1 MVKTDRTSDTQP
13 PGCSR
18 PVGDGVSPD
27 AGGTHTVQ
35 VVVDDRCTLMKW
47 LRLRSVPCLTV
58 RRIWP
63 SPIISG
69 RPQRDRARNRR
80 GHSENNTHGH
90 PTDAPIQP
98 FGAVT

>member
-1 MVKTDRTSDTQP
+1 
-13 PGCSR
+13 
-18 PVGDGVSPD
+18 
-27 AGGTHTVQ
+27 
-35 VVVDDRCTLMKW
+35 
-47 LRLRSVPCLTV
+47 LTV